1 MPAPRVHVHQ
11 RYSRQAVDLQPYGNT
26 ISIDA
31 ESDNPFE
38 SNEDVEVY
46 TQASGGMAGPD
57 PRVRSRG
64 LLTQRPRT
72 SQHQGGKVRTFR
84 TTMDAAHPGFM
95 PGMGDLSTPR
105 GQKNGARRLSRD
117 PGFVPG
123 MGDGPPLLAAPAPAP
138 AGGTP
143 TWLQALTA
151 AGQTAGGITGS
162 IYGSKT
168 AAAQAE
174 TAAALAR
181 AEQARADS
189 MRSQA
194 MLSNMGQH
202 PFITYGLLA
211 VAAAAVGYIVLKKK
225 RK

>member
-11 RYSRQAVDLQPYGNT
+11 KYRSQPIDLQPYGNT
-26 ISIDA
+26 ISVEA

-38 SNEDVEVY
+38 DDRDVEVY

-64 LLTQRPRT
+64 LLTQRPRGT
-72 SQHQGGKVRTFR
+72 RHQGGKVRAFQVTQ
-84 TTMDAAHPGFM
+84 DAAHPGFM

-105 GQKNGARRLSRD
+105 GQKHAVRRLARD

-123 MGDGPPLLAAPAPAP
+123 MGADPVATTPAP
-138 AGGTP
+138 AGSP
-143 TWLQALTA
+143 TWLQAIQA
-151 AGQTAGGITGS
+151 AGTTAGGITGS
-162 IYGSKT
+162 IYGAKT
-168 AAAQAE
+168 SAAQAE
-174 TAAALAR
+174 AAAALAR
-181 AEQARADS
+181 AEQARADQ

-194 MLSNMGQH
+194 MLTNMGAH
-202 PFITYGLLA
+202 PLITYGALA
-211 VAAAAVGYIVLKKK
+211 VAALAVGYIVLKKK